1 MQPPSHGEHTGWRA
15 SDYPS
20 GHGRTIERAFSLHSS
35 TGYSSASSD
44 HYADAAKLL
53 LQRLP
58 DGPRSLGNI
67 GGEGGLSDSTCDVA
81 GQQERPYISG

>member
-20 GHGRTIERAFSLHSS
+20 GHGA
-35 TGYSSASSD
+35 
-44 HYADAAKLL
+44 
-53 LQRLP
+53 
-58 DGPRSLGNI
+58 RSLGNI